1 MTLEWTRIFSQ
12 LKWLVNKL
20 KTFSVKSN
28 NASSDNITNEISF
41 NEDDDIAPN
50 HNEDK
55 IDDGDTLDLQSEE
68 EDSDALNGDLLSDN
82 LKPQLEDEEEETEN
96 ISESSDETIIEIE
109 DEIKE
114 KEASISEQEDTDS
127 TNS

>member
-1 MTLEWTRIFSQ
+1 MTLAWTRIFSQ

-55 IDDGDTLDLQSEE
+55 IDDGAPHIRSHFLSGSGFWRQLAAGAAPATGERQPSQR
-68 EDSDALNGDLLSDN
+68 DALT
-82 LKPQLEDEEEETEN
+82 P
-96 ISESSDETIIEIE
+96 ESGLDWEFVGLR
-109 DEIKE
+109 
-114 KEASISEQEDTDS
+114 
-127 TNS
+127 